1 MDELLPSISDSGNEM
16 NAGLIRTYLRVFWN
30 NMSTAARL
38 DAMTR
43 LVETGEATQ
52 MEELAVVNRNVLHSM
67 WSIFT

>member
-1 MDELLPSISDSGNEM
+1 MNELLPSLGATRNDM
-16 NAGLIRTYLRVFWN
+16 NAALIRTYLRVFWN